1 MITKF
6 PDIFLTKASCIWT
19 LSCGGHEIHDV
30 SVAGWPHISQQRAG
44 RRLMGQP
51 SRWATRSNWSRS
63 AAGRCAGGRRPFN
76 TFRWTF
82 GLLGDRSHCVFNEVI
97 LSWIHLEFIVELVL
111 SSVSR
116 SLIRP
121 AKYTHTQVFY
131 FDRESNSKSQLIR
144 QTNGNEEFPL
154 IMLFVIL
161 TLMVSSSRLEMGKYL
176 TRNKVNKFSRFNL
189 AVKRSIRFWSL
200 LLDFQ
205 EWKSF
210 SSVAKPL
217 LKRFLCA
224 LYTV

>member
-1 MITKF
+1 MLNTRSKIIATSKTAIAKPIAVKNRQTEGWSFQYQYHWLPLGNLEGNQCYHYLFFIRDEDNKGLCQFFFGCASYMITKF

-121 AKYTHTQVFY
+121 AKYTHTSV
-131 FDRESNSKSQLIR
+131 
-144 QTNGNEEFPL
+144 
-154 IMLFVIL
+154 
-161 TLMVSSSRLEMGKYL
+161 
-176 TRNKVNKFSRFNL
+176 
-189 AVKRSIRFWSL
+189 L
-200 LLDFQ
+200 L
-205 EWKSF
+205 W
-210 SSVAKPL
+210 
-217 LKRFLCA
+217 
-224 LYTV
+224 

>member
-1 MITKF
+1 MLSWVVFLRFAKFGAFNSWTLPKLGPFSKQSIDFTVPDSHKNRQLLCNFERSFQYQYHWLPLGNLEGNQCYHYLFFIRDEDNKWLCQFFFGCASYMITKF

-116 SLIRP
+116 SSIRP
-121 AKYTHTQVFY
+121 AKYTHTSV
-131 FDRESNSKSQLIR
+131 
-144 QTNGNEEFPL
+144 
-154 IMLFVIL
+154 
-161 TLMVSSSRLEMGKYL
+161 
-176 TRNKVNKFSRFNL
+176 
-189 AVKRSIRFWSL
+189 L
-200 LLDFQ
+200 L
-205 EWKSF
+205 W
-210 SSVAKPL
+210 
-217 LKRFLCA
+217 
-224 LYTV
+224 

>member
-51 SRWATRSNWSRS
+51 SCWATRSNWSRS

-121 AKYTHTQVFY
+121 PQVQ
-131 FDRESNSKSQLIR
+131 ELILQNSSNSKTQLFYWD
-144 QTNGNEEFPL
+144 TNWIGSKGSWNVVEQFD
-154 IMLFVIL
+154 
-161 TLMVSSSRLEMGKYL
+161 S
-176 TRNKVNKFSRFNL
+176 
-189 AVKRSIRFWSL
+189 W
-200 LLDFQ
+200 
-205 EWKSF
+205 
-210 SSVAKPL
+210 
-217 LKRFLCA
+217 FL
-224 LYTV
+224 